1 MLMGFSTFGK
11 MGVATMGI
19 VAASALFP
27 GAAFALGAGN
37 NYRVGNTGEGSIA
50 ACSVNSVHTDPDTG
64 KHYMLTAGHCVDPKA
79 SDEELKNGRVV
90 AYDRKTGREIGRVIG
105 HDFSVNN
112 SNSDSRDWAVIEL
125 NDSVKLDK
133 GVDSRFMEVY
143 TGNLFPAS
151 KNLPLGGR
159 VSHAAAGERVYRDG
173 GTSGRTS
180 GVVLNDSDNGE
191 TTVLTW
197 ALPGDSGGVLHDSK
211 GTNLGVTS
219 RSAVYLPLSVYNHT
233 DAQVAAAEA
242 ETGVNL
248 GTTAVSP
255 EDRNATLAGPLGSV
269 VNGAG
274 SSSFVINQAVDT
286 AFAVDDT
293 LVGINDATGGSV
305 DNAHD
310 SARQFSKDARS
321 VANTAKTNPT
331 GALNEANVLINK
343 GVNDARADVKNR
355 VNTTAGQLAGSKT
368 VKK

>member
-1 MLMGFSTFGK
+1 
-11 MGVATMGI
+11 MGI

-27 GAAFALGAGN
+27 GAAFALGAGD
-37 NYRVGNTGEGSIA
+37 NYRIGNTGEGSVA

-79 SDEELKNGRVV
+79 SDGELKNGRVV

-112 SNSDSRDWAVIEL
+112 SNSDSRDWALIQL
-125 NDSVKLDK
+125 NDNVKLDK

-151 KNLPLGGR
+151 KNLPLDGR

-173 GTSGRTS
+173 GTSGRTA
-180 GVVLNDSDNGE
+180 GVVLDSADNGE
-191 TTVLTW
+191 AIVLTW
-197 ALPGDSGGVLHDSK
+197 ALPGDSGGVLHDGK

-293 LVGINDATGGSV
+293 LVGINDATGGRV
-305 DNAHD
+305 DNAYN
-310 SARQFSKDARS
+310 SARQFS
-321 VANTAKTNPT
+321 
-331 GALNEANVLINK
+331 K
-343 GVNDARADVKNR
+343 GVNDARADVKNH
-355 VNTTAGQLAGSKT
+355 VNTAASQLAGSKT

>member
-1 MLMGFSTFGK
+1 MGFSTFGK
-11 MGVATMGI
+11 IGVATMGI
-19 VAASALFP
+19 VAASAFFP
-27 GAAFALGAGN
+27 GAAFALGAGD
-37 NYRVGNTGEGSIA
+37 NYRVGNTGEESIA

-79 SDEELKNGRVV
+79 SDGELKEGRVV

-125 NDSVKLDK
+125 NDNVKLDK

-151 KNLPLGGR
+151 KNLPLDGR

-173 GTSGRTS
+173 GTSGRTA
-180 GVVLNDSDNGE
+180 GVVLDSADNGE
-191 TTVLTW
+191 AIVLTW
-197 ALPGDSGGVLHDSK
+197 ALPGDSGGVLHDGK

-269 VNGAG
+269 VSGAG

-305 DNAHD
+305 DNAHN
-310 SARQFSKDARS
+310 SARQFSKDAHS

-343 GVNDARADVKNR
+343 GVNDARADVKNH
-355 VNTTAGQLAGSKT
+355 VNTTAGQLVGSKT